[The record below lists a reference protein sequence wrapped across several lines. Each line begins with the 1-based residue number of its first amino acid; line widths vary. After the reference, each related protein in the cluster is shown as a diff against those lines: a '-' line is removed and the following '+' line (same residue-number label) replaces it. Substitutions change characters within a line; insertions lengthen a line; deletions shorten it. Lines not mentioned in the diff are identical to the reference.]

1 MEVEIV
7 GDALS
12 SLQDQYIFLTN
23 NLDTYLGSCKKDADK
38 DAITTNYV
46 SSRRNYWNC
55 IDKGFHDDDPKVIA
69 AVQQV
74 KTAQQNLKNSLS
86 QLNDI
91 ASVIKVITE
100 AVKIGSQLAA
110 LAG

>member
-1 MEVEIV
+1 MEVEV

-23 NLDTYLGSCKKDADK
+23 NLDSYLGSCKNDSDK
-38 DAITTNYV
+38 ATITTNYV
-46 SSRRNYWNC
+46 NSRRNYWTC

-86 QLNDI
+86 NLNDI

>member
-12 SLQDQYIFLTN
+12 SLEDQYIFLTN
-23 NLDTYLGSCKKDADK
+23 NLDTYLGSCSKSSDR
-38 DAITTNYV
+38 DAITSNYV
-46 SSRRNYWNC
+46 NSRRNYWNC

-74 KTAQQNLKNSLS
+74 KTAQKSLEKSLS
-86 QLNDI
+86 NLNDI

-100 AVKIGSQLAA
+100 AVKIGGQLAA
-110 LAG
+110 MAG

>member
-12 SLQDQYIFLTN
+12 SLEDQYIFLTN
-23 NLDTYLGSCKKDADK
+23 NLDTYLGSCTKDSDR
-38 DAITTNYV
+38 DTITSNYV
-46 SSRRNYWNC
+46 NSRRNYWNC

-74 KTAQQNLKNSLS
+74 KTAQQNLEKSLS
-86 QLNDI
+86 NLNDI

-100 AVKIGSQLAA
+100 AVKIGGQLAA
-110 LAG
+110 MAG